1 MRFREH
7 AVRSCSISLVHN
19 GRMSNDMKPP
29 VLFTKRCVRTRC
41 TVISLFPFQNCDKI
55 KLTAMEDRSYPNNFF
70 VFRLTFQTAVAVQV
84 TYSVLKLS
92 GGQDFLLQHCQ
103 KRQHYKA
110 ISATSL
116 LVSMLIPIAICYTW
130 IGNRTIRISW
140 KIAFGIDLY

>member
-1 MRFREH
+1 
-7 AVRSCSISLVHN
+7 
-19 GRMSNDMKPP
+19 
-29 VLFTKRCVRTRC
+29 
-41 TVISLFPFQNCDKI
+41 
-55 KLTAMEDRSYPNNFF
+55 MEDRSYPNNFF
-70 VFRLTFQTAVAVQV
+70 VFRLTFQTPVAVQV

-116 LVSMLIPIAICYTW
+116 LVSTLIPMPICYTW
-130 IGNRTIRISW
+130 IGNMTIRIYW